1 MAQHPPG
8 PKHGRPK
15 LTQSLQRLRPN
26 KVTGELVIS
35 CVCVSVRA
43 SCKVGL
49 ACRAGGGV
57 TGPAR
62 CPSHPPPPPSVPF
75 CNNPSQVPFGAAS
88 GSAMASAF
96 LRFDRFKLPQSWI
109 PFLRNQCAQKAGSA
123 APQEARTTSCIP
135 AFANGSNTRPR
146 RRRHL
151 LRSLA
156 VVARPTN
163 TLPRSAAPPPATA
176 PCTAG
181 RFTAAAPSR
190 ALQPRPQR
198 SRTACRRRDSAPQP
212 SSGWRR
218 RGGRAINNSRDQLP
232 LSLNKPP
239 NTASV
244 GAGL

>member
-1 MAQHPPG
+1 MC
-8 PKHGRPK
+8 
-15 LTQSLQRLRPN
+15 
-26 KVTGELVIS
+26 E
-35 CVCVSVRA
+35 CVSVCA

-62 CPSHPPPPPSVPF
+62 CPSHPPPRRSPSATIPARYRSARRRDQ
-75 CNNPSQVPFGAAS
+75 PWPRHSFG
-88 GSAMASAF
+88 
-96 LRFDRFKLPQSWI
+96 FDRFKLPQSWI

-163 TLPRSAAPPPATA
+163 TLPRSAAPRPATA

-212 SSGWRR
+212 SSGRRRRR